1 MGRHPGQEHLRRH
14 GGGDGVRPHPT
25 EVLRRDDGEPPLLA
39 RPGPNPLQ
47 RGLRPVASEMGHRRL
62 PELRTPRGPEEG
74 VWRRPHDGE
83 QEEDPR
89 GKRRQGVGHRHRGA
103 EEETQERR
111 AHEETPPSARDD
123 PRRRGG
129 QEGTAPRSVVEP
141 RRSRCTMAQEAQ
153 ADLKGSVLRALS
165 TVTDP
170 ELDEPITDLGFV
182 KELSVSDEGRV
193 SLDLVT
199 STFWCSPN
207 FVYMMLEE
215 ARDVVAKLDGIT
227 EVRVHLE
234 GHHDSERI
242 NGGINA
248 RKAFSASYPNEG
260 NGNPQEI
267 TRMIRTRGLRSR

>member
-1 MGRHPGQEHLRRH
+1 
-14 GGGDGVRPHPT
+14 
-25 EVLRRDDGEPPLLA
+25 
-39 RPGPNPLQ
+39 
-47 RGLRPVASEMGHRRL
+47 
-62 PELRTPRGPEEG
+62 
-74 VWRRPHDGE
+74 
-83 QEEDPR
+83 
-89 GKRRQGVGHRHRGA
+89 
-103 EEETQERR
+103 
-111 AHEETPPSARDD
+111 
-123 PRRRGG
+123 
-129 QEGTAPRSVVEP
+129 
-141 RRSRCTMAQEAQ
+141 MAQEAQ

-267 TRMIRTRGLRSR
+267 TRMIRTRGLRSRLSSMVSAMSRAGVGPAELFGASRRDGVAGGGAFHGDLGGQFPQISDPVDARR

>member
-1 MGRHPGQEHLRRH
+1 
-14 GGGDGVRPHPT
+14 
-25 EVLRRDDGEPPLLA
+25 
-39 RPGPNPLQ
+39 
-47 RGLRPVASEMGHRRL
+47 
-62 PELRTPRGPEEG
+62 
-74 VWRRPHDGE
+74 
-83 QEEDPR
+83 
-89 GKRRQGVGHRHRGA
+89 
-103 EEETQERR
+103 
-111 AHEETPPSARDD
+111 
-123 PRRRGG
+123 
-129 QEGTAPRSVVEP
+129 
-141 RRSRCTMAQEAQ
+141 MAQEAQ

-242 NGGINA
+242 NGGVNA
-248 RKAFSASYPNEG
+248 PQSFSECYPTEASG
-260 NGNPQEI
+260 NLPEV
-267 TRMIRTRGLRSR
+267 TRRSPTRGLRSPLSSMGVAVRRAGLAPARLLSP

>member
-1 MGRHPGQEHLRRH
+1 
-14 GGGDGVRPHPT
+14 
-25 EVLRRDDGEPPLLA
+25 
-39 RPGPNPLQ
+39 
-47 RGLRPVASEMGHRRL
+47 
-62 PELRTPRGPEEG
+62 
-74 VWRRPHDGE
+74 
-83 QEEDPR
+83 
-89 GKRRQGVGHRHRGA
+89 
-103 EEETQERR
+103 
-111 AHEETPPSARDD
+111 
-123 PRRRGG
+123 
-129 QEGTAPRSVVEP
+129 
-141 RRSRCTMAQEAQ
+141 MAQEAQ

-182 KELSVSDEGRV
+182 KELSVSNDGRV

-248 RKAFSASYPNEG
+248 RKSFSECYPTEASG
-260 NGNPQEI
+260 NLEEI
-267 TRMIRTRGLRSR
+267 TRMIRTRVLRSRLSSMVSAMSRAGVAPAELLGASRRDVVADGEAFIVNLGHRSPQISDPVDARRIARYLSFLDGLGRADGPLIIWDLEGKTPEPHEIDSVLALSRSAKSNFSLNAELCRALLESRLSREEP

>member
-1 MGRHPGQEHLRRH
+1 M
-14 GGGDGVRPHPT
+14 V
-25 EVLRRDDGEPPLLA
+25 
-39 RPGPNPLQ
+39 
-47 RGLRPVASEMGHRRL
+47 
-62 PELRTPRGPEEG
+62 
-74 VWRRPHDGE
+74 
-83 QEEDPR
+83 
-89 GKRRQGVGHRHRGA
+89 
-103 EEETQERR
+103 
-111 AHEETPPSARDD
+111 
-123 PRRRGG
+123 
-129 QEGTAPRSVVEP
+129 
-141 RRSRCTMAQEAQ
+141 QEAQ

-182 KELSVSDEGRV
+182 KELSVSDDGRV

-215 ARDVVAKLDGIT
+215 ARDVVAKLEGIT

-248 RKAFSASYPNEG
+248 RQSFSECYPTEAGG
-260 NGNPQEI
+260 NLEEI
-267 TRMIRTRGLRSR
+267 TRMIRTRVLRSRLSSMVSAMSRAGVAPIELLGVSRRDVVAEGETLVVTLGAKPRRISDPIDARRISRYLSFVDGLGRSNGPLIIYDLEGRTPQPHELESMLALSRSAKSNFSLNAELCRALLESRLNREGPSPSESRT

>member
-1 MGRHPGQEHLRRH
+1 M
-14 GGGDGVRPHPT
+14 
-25 EVLRRDDGEPPLLA
+25 A
-39 RPGPNPLQ
+39 R
-47 RGLRPVASEMGHRRL
+47 
-62 PELRTPRGPEEG
+62 
-74 VWRRPHDGE
+74 
-83 QEEDPR
+83 
-89 GKRRQGVGHRHRGA
+89 
-103 EEETQERR
+103 
-111 AHEETPPSARDD
+111 
-123 PRRRGG
+123 
-129 QEGTAPRSVVEP
+129 
-141 RRSRCTMAQEAQ
+141 EAQ

-248 RKAFSASYPNEG
+248 RKSFSECYPTEASG
-260 NGNPQEI
+260 NLEEI
-267 TRMIRTRGLRSR
+267 TRMVRTRVPRRPPSSMVAAMSRAGPAPPEPLGASRPDVVPAGA

>member
-1 MGRHPGQEHLRRH
+1 
-14 GGGDGVRPHPT
+14 
-25 EVLRRDDGEPPLLA
+25 
-39 RPGPNPLQ
+39 
-47 RGLRPVASEMGHRRL
+47 
-62 PELRTPRGPEEG
+62 
-74 VWRRPHDGE
+74 
-83 QEEDPR
+83 
-89 GKRRQGVGHRHRGA
+89 
-103 EEETQERR
+103 
-111 AHEETPPSARDD
+111 
-123 PRRRGG
+123 
-129 QEGTAPRSVVEP
+129 
-141 RRSRCTMAQEAQ
+141 MAQEARV
-153 ADLKGSVLRALS
+153 DLKQSVLQALS

-182 KELSVSDEGRV
+182 KELSVSNDGRV

-248 RKAFSASYPNEG
+248 RKSFSECYPTEASG
-260 NGNPQEI
+260 NLEEI
-267 TRMIRTRGLRSR
+267 TRMIRTRVLRSRLSSMVSAMSRAGVAPAELLGASRRDVVADPVEARRIARYLSFLDGLGRADGPLIIWDLEGKTPEPHEMDSVLALSRSAKSNFSLNAELCRALLESRLNREEP